1 MEMDKFRQLKGI
13 VVPIDRV
20 NVDTD
25 QLIPKQ
31 FLKLL
36 ERTGLGKYLFSDWRF
51 NPDGTPKPDFVL
63 NNPRYNSGRILLA
76 RQNFGSGSSRE
87 HAVWALKDYGFSALI
102 APSYADIFHNNC
114 FKNSVLPIVLSEA
127 VVSQLFT
134 EVTRQEGYELAIDL
148 ETQTIRKPDGQIL
161 HFEVDLFKKK
171 CLLEGLDDISLTL
184 QHEKEIREYEQKL
197 KPFQAID
204 LVR

>member
-1 MEMDKFRQLKGI
+1 MDKFSQLKGI

-31 FLKLL
+31 YLKLL

-63 NNPRYNSGRILLA
+63 NNPRYRGGRILLA
-76 RQNFGSGSSRE
+76 RQNFGSGSSCE

-102 APSYADIFHNNC
+102 APSYADIFYNNC
-114 FKNSVLPIVLSEA
+114 FKNGVLPIILSEA
-127 VVSQLFT
+127 VVSQLFA
-134 EVTRQEGYELAIDL
+134 EVTRQEGYELEINL
-148 ETQTIRKPDGQIL
+148 ETQAIRKPEGQSL
-161 HFEVDLFKKK
+161 HFEIDPFKKK

-197 KPFQAID
+197 KSFQVID

>member
-1 MEMDKFRQLKGI
+1 MDKFSRLKGI

-31 FLKLL
+31 YLKLL

-51 NPDGTPKPDFVL
+51 NPDGTPKSDFVL
-63 NNPRYNSGRILLA
+63 NNSRYRGGTILLA

-102 APSYADIFHNNC
+102 APSYADIFYNNC
-114 FKNSVLPIVLSEA
+114 FKNGVLPIILNEA
-127 VVSQLFT
+127 VVNQLFA
-134 EVTRQEGYELAIDL
+134 EVTDQEGYELEIDL
-148 ETQTIRKPDGQIL
+148 ETQAIQKPEGQSL
-161 HFEVDLFKKK
+161 HFEIDPFRKK
-171 CLLEGLDDISLTL
+171 CMLEGLDDISLTL

-197 KPFQAID
+197 KSFQVID

>member
-1 MEMDKFRQLKGI
+1 MDKFRQLKGI

-31 FLKLL
+31 YLKLL

-51 NPDGTPKPDFVL
+51 NPDGTPKSDFVL
-63 NNPRYNSGRILLA
+63 NNPRYRGGRILLA

-102 APSYADIFHNNC
+102 APSFADIFYNNC
-114 FKNSVLPIVLSEA
+114 FKNGVLPIILSEA
-127 VVSQLFT
+127 LVSQLFAD
-134 EVTRQEGYELAIDL
+134 VTRQEGYALEIDL
-148 ETQTIRKPDGQIL
+148 ETQAIRKPEGQSL
-161 HFEVDLFKKK
+161 HFEIDLFRKK

-197 KPFQAID
+197 KSFQAVD
-204 LVR
+204 L

>member
-1 MEMDKFRQLKGI
+1 MDKFSQLKGI
-13 VVPIDRV
+13 VVPIDRA

-51 NPDGTPKPDFVL
+51 NPDGTPKPNFVL
-63 NNPRYNSGRILLA
+63 NNPQYRGGRILLA

-87 HAVWALKDYGFSALI
+87 HAVWALKDYGFSVLV
-102 APSYADIFHNNC
+102 APSYADIFYNNC
-114 FKNSVLPIVLSEA
+114 FKNGILPIVLSEA
-127 VVSQLFT
+127 EVDQLF
-134 EVTRQEGYELAIDL
+134 EDVVRQEGHMLKVDL
-148 ETQTIRKPDGQIL
+148 ETQTIRKPDGQSL
-161 HFEVDLFKKK
+161 HFEIDPFKKK

-184 QHEKEIREYEQKL
+184 EHEKEIREYEQKL
-197 KPFQAID
+197 KSFQTITQ
-204 LVR
+204 VK

>member
-1 MEMDKFRQLKGI
+1 
-13 VVPIDRV
+13 VPIDRV

-31 FLKLL
+31 YLKLL

-63 NNPRYNSGRILLA
+63 NNPRYRGGRILLA

-102 APSYADIFHNNC
+102 APSYADIFYNNC
-114 FKNSVLPIVLSEA
+114 FKNSVLPIILNEA
-127 VVSQLFT
+127 VVNQLFA
-134 EVTRQEGYELAIDL
+134 EVISHEGYELEIDL
-148 ETQTIRKPDGQIL
+148 ETQAIQKPEGQSL
-161 HFEVDLFKKK
+161 HFEIDPFRKK
-171 CLLEGLDDISLTL
+171 CMLEGLDDISLTL

-197 KPFQAID
+197 KSFQVID

>member
-1 MEMDKFRQLKGI
+1 MDKFNQLKGI

-31 FLKLL
+31 YLKLL

-51 NPDGTPKPDFVL
+51 NPDDTPKPDFVL
-63 NNPRYNSGRILLA
+63 NNSRYSGGRILLA
-76 RQNFGSGSSRE
+76 RQNFGSGSLCE

-102 APSYADIFHNNC
+102 APSYADIFYNNC
-114 FKNSVLPIVLSEA
+114 FKNGVLPIILSEA
-127 VVSQLFT
+127 VVNQLF
-134 EVTRQEGYELAIDL
+134 EDVTRQVGYELEITLD
-148 ETQTIRKPDGQIL
+148 TQTIRKPEGQNL
-161 HFEVDLFKKK
+161 HFEIDLFKKK

-184 QHEKEIREYEQKL
+184 QHEKEILEYERKL
-197 KPFQAID
+197 KSFQVID

>member
-1 MEMDKFRQLKGI
+1 M
-13 VVPIDRV
+13 PIDRV

-31 FLKLL
+31 YLKLL

-51 NPDGTPKPDFVL
+51 NPDGTPKPDFIL
-63 NNPRYNSGRILLA
+63 NNPRYHRGRILLA

-102 APSYADIFHNNC
+102 APSYADIFYNNC
-114 FKNSVLPIVLSEA
+114 FKNGVLPIILSEA

-134 EVTRQEGYELAIDL
+134 DVTHQDGYELEIDL
-148 ETQTIRKPDGQIL
+148 ETQAIRKPEGQSL
-161 HFEVDLFKKK
+161 HFEIDLFKKK

-184 QHEKEIREYEQKL
+184 QHEKEIREYEQRL
-197 KPFQAID
+197 KSFQVID
-204 LVR
+204 FVR

>member
-1 MEMDKFRQLKGI
+1 MDKFRQLKGI

-31 FLKLL
+31 YLKLL

-51 NPDGTPKPDFVL
+51 NPDGTPKSDFVL
-63 NNPRYNSGRILLA
+63 NNPRYRGGRILLA

-102 APSYADIFHNNC
+102 APSFADIFYNNC
-114 FKNSVLPIVLSEA
+114 FKNGVLPIILSEA
-127 VVSQLFT
+127 LVSQLFAD
-134 EVTRQEGYELAIDL
+134 VTRQEGYALEIDL
-148 ETQTIRKPDGQIL
+148 ETQAIRKPEGQSL
-161 HFEVDLFKKK
+161 HFEIDLFRKK
-171 CLLEGLDDISLTL
+171 CLLEGFDDISLTL

-197 KPFQAID
+197 KSFQAVD
-204 LVR
+204 L

>member
-1 MEMDKFRQLKGI
+1 MDKFSQLKGI

-51 NPDGTPKPDFVL
+51 NQDGTPKPDFVL
-63 NNPRYNSGRILLA
+63 NNPRYRGGRILLA

-102 APSYADIFHNNC
+102 APSYADIFYNNC
-114 FKNSVLPIVLSEA
+114 FKNGILPIVLNEA
-127 VVSQLFT
+127 EVNQLFT
-134 EVTRQEGYELAIDL
+134 DITRQEGYILEVNL
-148 ETQTIRKPDGQIL
+148 ETQAIRKPDGQSL
-161 HFEVDLFKKK
+161 HFEVDPFKKK

-184 QHEKEIREYEQKL
+184 QHEKEIRAYEQKL
-197 KPFQAID
+197 KFFQAID
-204 LVR
+204 YVK

>member
-1 MEMDKFRQLKGI
+1 MDKFNQLKGI

-31 FLKLL
+31 YLKLL

-51 NPDGTPKPDFVL
+51 NSDGTPKPDFVL
-63 NNPRYNSGRILLA
+63 NNPRYRGSKILLA

-102 APSYADIFHNNC
+102 APSYADIFYNNC
-114 FKNSVLPIVLSEA
+114 FKNGVLPIILSEA
-127 VVSQLFT
+127 VVNQLFA
-134 EVTRQEGYELAIDL
+134 EVTSQEGYELGIDL
-148 ETQTIRKPDGQIL
+148 ETQAIQKPEGQSL
-161 HFEVDLFKKK
+161 HFETDPFKKK
-171 CLLEGLDDISLTL
+171 CMLEGLDDISLTL

-197 KPFQAID
+197 KSFQVID

>member
-1 MEMDKFRQLKGI
+1 MDKFSRLKGI

-31 FLKLL
+31 YLKLL

-63 NNPRYNSGRILLA
+63 NNPRYRGGRILLA

-102 APSYADIFHNNC
+102 APSYADIFYNNC
-114 FKNSVLPIVLSEA
+114 FKNSVLPIILNEA
-127 VVSQLFT
+127 VVNQLFA
-134 EVTRQEGYELAIDL
+134 EVISHEGYELEIDL
-148 ETQTIRKPDGQIL
+148 ETQAIQKPEGQSL
-161 HFEVDLFKKK
+161 HFEIDPFRKK
-171 CLLEGLDDISLTL
+171 CMLEGLDDISLTL

-197 KPFQAID
+197 KSFQVID

>member
-1 MEMDKFRQLKGI
+1 MDKFSQLKGI

-31 FLKLL
+31 YLKLL

-63 NNPRYNSGRILLA
+63 NNRRYRGGRILLA

-87 HAVWALKDYGFSALI
+87 HAVWALKDYGFKALV
-102 APSYADIFHNNC
+102 APSYADIFYNNC
-114 FKNSVLPIVLSEA
+114 FKNGVLPIILSEA
-127 VVSQLFT
+127 EVSQLFA
-134 EVTRQEGYELAIDL
+134 EVISEEGYELEIDL
-148 ETQTIRKPDGQIL
+148 ETQAIRKPEGRSL
-161 HFEVDLFKKK
+161 HFEIDPFKKK

-184 QHEKEIREYEQKL
+184 QHEKEIRDYEQKL
-197 KPFQAID
+197 KSFQVID

>member
-1 MEMDKFRQLKGI
+1 MNKFRQLKGI

-31 FLKLL
+31 YLKLL

-63 NNPRYNSGRILLA
+63 NNPRYRGGRILLA

-87 HAVWALKDYGFSALI
+87 HAVWALRDYGFSALI
-102 APSYADIFHNNC
+102 APSYADIFYNNC
-114 FKNSVLPIVLSEA
+114 FKNGVLPIILSEA
-127 VVSQLFT
+127 LVSQLFAD
-134 EVTRQEGYELAIDL
+134 VTRQEGYALEIDL
-148 ETQTIRKPDGQIL
+148 ETQAIRKPEGQSL
-161 HFEVDLFKKK
+161 HFEIDLFRKK

-197 KPFQAID
+197 KSFQAVD
-204 LVR
+204 L

>member
-1 MEMDKFRQLKGI
+1 MDKFNQLKGV

-31 FLKLL
+31 YLKLL
-36 ERTGLGKYLFSDWRF
+36 ERTGLGKYLFSDWRY
-51 NPDGTPKPDFVL
+51 NPDGTPKPNFVL
-63 NNPRYNSGRILLA
+63 NNTRYSNGRILLA

-87 HAVWALKDYGFSALI
+87 HAVWALKDYGFNALI
-102 APSYADIFHNNC
+102 APSYADIFYNNC
-114 FKNSVLPIVLSEA
+114 FKNGVLPIILSED

-134 EVTRQEGYELAIDL
+134 EVISREGYELEIDL
-148 ETQTIRKPDGQIL
+148 DSQTIRKPEGQIL
-161 HFEVDLFKKK
+161 HFEVDAFKKK

-184 QHEKEIREYEQKL
+184 EHEKEIHEYEQNL
-197 KPFQAID
+197 KSFQAID
-204 LVR
+204 LMR

>member
-1 MEMDKFRQLKGI
+1 MDKFNQLKGI

-31 FLKLL
+31 YLKLL

-51 NPDGTPKPDFVL
+51 NPDGTPNPDFIL
-63 NNPRYNSGRILLA
+63 NHPRYRDGRILLA

-102 APSYADIFHNNC
+102 APSYADIFYNNC
-114 FKNSVLPIVLSEA
+114 FKNGVLPITLSEA
-127 VVSQLFT
+127 LVNQLFQET
-134 EVTRQEGYELAIDL
+134 THQEGYKLEINL
-148 ETQTIRKPDGQIL
+148 ETQAIRKPEGQSL
-161 HFEVDLFKKK
+161 HFEIDPFKKK

-184 QHEKEIREYEQKL
+184 QHEKAIREYEQKL
-197 KPFQAID
+197 KSFQLID

>member
-1 MEMDKFRQLKGI
+1 MDKFNQIKGI

-31 FLKLL
+31 YLKLL
-36 ERTGLGKYLFSDWRF
+36 ERTGLSKYLFSDWRF
-51 NPDGTPKPDFVL
+51 NPDDTPKPDFVL
-63 NNPRYNSGRILLA
+63 NHPRYRGGRILLA

-87 HAVWALKDYGFSALI
+87 HAVWALKDYGFGAII
-102 APSYADIFHNNC
+102 APSYADIFYNNC
-114 FKNSVLPIVLSEA
+114 FKNGVLPIILSEA
-127 VVSQLFT
+127 VVNQLFAD
-134 EVTRQEGYELAIDL
+134 VTSQEGYELEINL
-148 ETQTIRKPDGQIL
+148 ETQAIRKPEGQRL
-161 HFEVDLFKKK
+161 HFEIDPFKKK

-197 KPFQAID
+197 MPFQVVD

>member
-1 MEMDKFRQLKGI
+1 MDKFNQIKGI

-31 FLKLL
+31 YLKLL

-51 NPDGTPKPDFVL
+51 NSDGTPKPDFVL
-63 NNPRYNSGRILLA
+63 NNPRYRGGRILLA

-87 HAVWALKDYGFSALI
+87 HAVWALKDYGFKALI
-102 APSYADIFHNNC
+102 APSYADIFYNNC
-114 FKNSVLPIVLSEA
+114 FKNGVLPIILSEA
-127 VVSQLFT
+127 EVNQLFEEAT
-134 EVTRQEGYELAIDL
+134 SQEGYELEINL
-148 ETQTIRKPDGQIL
+148 ETQAIRKPEGQSL
-161 HFEVDLFKKK
+161 HFEIDPFKKK

-197 KPFQAID
+197 KSFQAID